1 MVMQNNISNNEFESL
16 LRRDGLRE
24 QAARSWRTHVV
35 HDDGREVVR
44 LLTAEV
50 EPGRWVVGY
59 DLYFADGRSAHRVP
73 NLAWGWGGSERVVM
87 LWMTGYCLSWGKFF
101 TAEARESLQREQQRW
116 RTLSLF

>member
-1 MVMQNNISNNEFESL
+1 MGAEKFDGL
-16 LRRDGLRE
+16 LRRDGLKDKSA
-24 QAARSWRTHVV
+24 QAWRTHVV
-35 HDDGREVVR
+35 HDDGHEIVR

-50 EPGRWVVGY
+50 EPGKWAVGY

-101 TAEARESLQREQQRW
+101 SADACEALRREQQKW
-116 RTLSLF
+116 KQLNLFEL